1 MAMVLKQSLNV
12 LVVVVVVVVVV
23 VMVVVVVAAAAEAAA
38 AEVVRVFHGCNGEG
52 ILLSAPWDWSLQ
64 LLLALQPYAQ
74 RGRVR

>member
-23 VMVVVVVAAAAEAAA
+23 MVVVVMVVVVAAA